1 MSAVTENSASW
12 MAGWFLRIASTLT
25 RARARA
31 ASRALVALLLVSVM
45 VGVFQADTTVVD
57 PSNGRV
63 IYVEVISDPENP
75 GEQGILYGEQTTQGQ
90 TSSEPISFTIDPV
103 IDDSPTIALNPAGGL
118 VMIWSRDDGSDSE
131 LMLSRREDGYWT
143 QPRVLTSNTTF
154 DTEAR
159 VLVDALDVAHIVWW
173 GNGEGGPF
181 YFRSFNILTG
191 LPLGARQEPLLTAR
205 NAPRPLRSG
214 DGGYDEAGG
223 MDEPGIPSSTGNSA
237 TALPCHEN
245 PAAAPAHGLVMA
257 CGQPAAYQ
265 LSACQLVVAVREPA
279 TLSWRQTIANLS
291 TVPLSTT
298 TVTEIVQS
306 IAGSQCEL
314 P

>member
-1 MSAVTENSASW
+1 MSAVTANSASR
-12 MAGWFLRIASTLT
+12 MTGWFLRIAATSR
-25 RARARA
+25 RAVLRAP
-31 ASRALVALLLVSVM
+31 VALLLVSVM

-63 IYVEVISDPENP
+63 IYVEVINDPENP
-75 GEQGILYGEQTTQGQ
+75 GDQGLLYSEQTTQGQ
-90 TSSEPISFTIDPV
+90 TTSEPINFTIDPV
-103 IDDSPTIALNPAGGL
+103 IDDSPAIALNPAGGL
-118 VMIWSRDDGSDSE
+118 VMVWSRDDGSDSE
-131 LMLSRREDGYWT
+131 LMLSRRENGYWT
-143 QPRVLTSNTTF
+143 QPRVLTSNTTL

-159 VLVDALDVAHIVWW
+159 VLVDALDVAHVVWW

-191 LPLGARQEPLLTAR
+191 LPTGLRQEPLVTSR
-205 NAPRPLRSG
+205 KMPRPLRSG
-214 DGGYDEAGG
+214 DGGYNEAGG
-223 MDEPGIPSSTGNSA
+223 MDEPGIPSSTGHNA
-237 TALPCHEN
+237 TALPCLDN

-279 TLSWRQTIANLS
+279 TQSWRQTIANMS

-298 TVTEIVQS
+298 TLTAVVQS
-306 IAGSQCEL
+306 IADSQCGQ

>member
-1 MSAVTENSASW
+1 MSAPTANTASR
-12 MAGWFLRIASTLT
+12 MTSWFLRT
-25 RARARA
+25 A
-31 ASRALVALLLVSVM
+31 ATVVALLFVSVM

-75 GEQGILYGEQTTQGQ
+75 SEQGLLYNEQEQGQ
-90 TSSEPISFTIDPV
+90 TSSEPINFTIDPI

-118 VMIWSRDDGSDSE
+118 VMVWSRADGSDSE
-131 LMLSRREDGYWT
+131 LMLSRRENGYWT
-143 QPRVLTSNTTF
+143 QPRVLTSNTTL

-159 VLVDALDVAHIVWW
+159 VLVDALDVAHVVWW

-191 LPLGARQEPLLTAR
+191 LPIGLRQEPLLTSP

-223 MDEPGIPSSTGNSA
+223 MDEPGIPSSTGHSA
-237 TALPCHEN
+237 TALPCLDN
-245 PAAAPAHGLVMA
+245 PDAAPAHGLVTA
-257 CGQPAAYQ
+257 CGQPVAYQ
-265 LSACQLVVAVREPA
+265 LSDCQLVVAVREPA
-279 TLSWRQTIANLS
+279 TESWRQTIANLS
-291 TVPLSTT
+291 TAPLSTT
-298 TVTEIVQS
+298 TVTAIVQS
-306 IAGSQCEL
+306 IADSQCG
-314 P
+314 PQ